1 VRGVGLEE
9 VRSMGSFD
17 GRRLKEL
24 MLYVSERL
32 FDDPSFGAVKLNK
45 VLYFSDFIAYSSL
58 GHSITGATYQKLKN
72 GPAARQLL
80 PAQHELQTEHAAE
93 LVESA
98 YFGGFT
104 QKRLIP
110 QRKAELSS
118 FSADEI
124 ALVDEVIED
133 LRGRSASEVSDLSHR
148 AVGWQIA
155 EIGED
160 IPYETALLS
169 DDPLTMEDV
178 ERARELASEHGWL
191 DAQP

>member
-1 VRGVGLEE
+1 VRGVGLQE
-9 VRSMGSFD
+9 VRSMDAFD
-17 GRRLKEL
+17 SQRLKEL

-58 GHSITGATYQKLKN
+58 GHSITGATYQKQLQ
-72 GPAARQLL
+72 GPTARQLL
-80 PAQHELQTEHAAE
+80 LAQRELESEDAAE
-93 LVESA
+93 LIDRA
-98 YFGGFT
+98 YFAGYT

-110 QRKAELSS
+110 QRKADLSS
-118 FSADEI
+118 FTAEEI
-124 ALVDEVIED
+124 SLVDEVIED
-133 LRGRSASEVSDLSHR
+133 LRGRSAKEVSDLSHR

-155 EIGED
+155 EVGED

>member
-1 VRGVGLEE
+1 
-9 VRSMGSFD
+9 MGAFD
-17 GRRLKEL
+17 SRRLKEL

-45 VLYFSDFIAYSSL
+45 VLYFSDLIAYSSL
-58 GHSITGATYQKLKN
+58 GHPITGATY
-72 GPAARQLL
+72 
-80 PAQHELQTEHAAE
+80 
-93 LVESA
+93 
-98 YFGGFT
+98 
-104 QKRLIP
+104 
-110 QRKAELSS
+110 
-118 FSADEI
+118 
-124 ALVDEVIED
+124 D

-178 ERARELASEHGWL
+178 ERGMELASEHGWL

>member
-1 VRGVGLEE
+1 M
-9 VRSMGSFD
+9 SMGGFD
-17 GRRLKEL
+17 SLRFKEL
-24 MLYVSERL
+24 MLYVSERM

-58 GHSITGATYQKLKN
+58 GHPITGATYQKLKN
-72 GPAARQLL
+72 GPAPRQLL
-80 PAQHELQTEHAAE
+80 PAQRELEEEDAAE

-98 YFGGFT
+98 YFGGYT

-110 QRKAELSS
+110 QRKADLSS
-118 FSADEI
+118 FSAEEI
-124 ALVDEVIED
+124 SLVDEVIED
-133 LRGRSASEVSDLSHR
+133 LRGHSASEVSELSHR

-178 ERARELASEHGWL
+178 ERAKELASEHGWL
-191 DAQP
+191 DVQP